1 MKVVRMT
8 YLLEQQP
15 LFPNKLEMQTIWLRS
30 DLLLTLLIFCVA
42 WEIWGNPITCHMRS
56 EETPLRVTWDL
67 RKPHYVSHEIW
78 GNPITCHMRSE
89 ETPLRVTW
97 DLRKPH
103 YVSHE
108 IWGNPITCHMLVS
121 LSNIQSVAKLLCIL
135 QAIRL
140 AKIGHNRIY
149 HIIIY
154 SWHRVSRMYPIMWL
168 LQISHPVT
176 CQ

>member
-1 MKVVRMT
+1 MT

-42 WEIWGNPITCHMRS
+42 WEIWG
-56 EETPLRVTWDL
+56 
-67 RKPHYVSHEIW
+67 Y
-78 GNPITCHMRSE
+78 PITCHMRSE

>member
-1 MKVVRMT
+1 LKKKITISEVQCDCDPWLIIFQEGGNTQRMKVVRMT

-42 WEIWGNPITCHMRS
+42 W
-56 EETPLRVTWDL
+56 
-67 RKPHYVSHEIW
+67 EIW

>member
-1 MKVVRMT
+1 VR
-8 YLLEQQP
+8 LRP
-15 LFPNKLEMQTIWLRS
+15 LTHNISGRRQHTTHESCQN
-30 DLLLTLLIFCVA
+30 DLLTWTTTFVSKQIRDADNLIKIRSLTYFTDILC
-42 WEIWGNPITCHMRS
+42 GMR
-56 EETPLRVTWDL
+56 DL

>member
-42 WEIWGNPITCHMRS
+42 W
-56 EETPLRVTWDL
+56 
-67 RKPHYVSHEIW
+67 EIW

-154 SWHRVSRMYPIMWL
+154 SWHRVSRMYPIM
-168 LQISHPVT
+168 
-176 CQ
+176 

>member
-42 WEIWGNPITCHMRS
+42 W
-56 EETPLRVTWDL
+56 
-67 RKPHYVSHEIW
+67 EIW